1 MIAPKSL
8 FEATPAAAQ
17 TNVLG
22 APSLESS
29 KGMPE
34 QTGAFSD
41 ASSDVVEQSR
51 SLERGF
57 FVSARRDT
65 FLAFRSKGEV
75 IQALVFF
82 VVVVSL
88 FPLAIGAEAVLLK
101 RIAPGVVWV
110 AALLSVL
117 LTLPR
122 LFASDYLDG
131 TLEQML
137 LSPFPLTL
145 IVAGKMA
152 AHWLTTGLPL
162 ALMAPLLGLQ
172 FGLGVDELAVLVI
185 SLLLG
190 TPILS
195 MLGAVGA
202 ALTLGVRG
210 GSVLVALLILP
221 LYIPVLIF
229 GAGAVEAVATGID
242 YGANLSLLGAGL
254 LFGALATPFAVA
266 AAVKISLD

>member
-1 MIAPKSL
+1 MKFAPDV
-8 FEATPAAAQ
+8 A
-17 TNVLG
+17 LG
-22 APSLESS
+22 PVQSG
-29 KGMPE
+29 KGEPGQAEFAPE
-34 QTGAFSD
+34 Q
-41 ASSDVVEQSR
+41 
-51 SLERGF
+51 GF
-57 FVSARRDT
+57 LRAIARDT
-65 FLAFRSKGEV
+65 RLAFRSKGEV

-88 FPLAIGAEAVLLK
+88 FPLAIGPETALLK

-122 LFASDYLDG
+122 LFASDYQDG
-131 TLEQML
+131 TLEQLM
-137 LSPFPLTL
+137 LSPFPLPVM
-145 IVAGKMA
+145 VAGKMG
-152 AHWLTTGLPL
+152 AHWLASGLPL
-162 ALMAPLLGLQ
+162 ALIAPLLGLQ
-172 FGLGVDELAVLVI
+172 FGLDSRELGVLVA
-185 SLLLG
+185 SLILG

-195 MLGAVGA
+195 MLGAIGA

-210 GSVLVALLILP
+210 GSILVALLILP

-229 GAGAVEAVATGID
+229 GAGAVEAVVAGLD

-254 LFGALATPFAVA
+254 LIGGLTTPFAVA

>member
-1 MIAPKSL
+1 MNAPRSL
-8 FEATPAAAQ
+8 SRLEFEP
-17 TNVLG
+17 L
-22 APSLESS
+22 PDSS
-29 KGMPE
+29 SGM
-34 QTGAFSD
+34 
-41 ASSDVVEQSR
+41 VELSR
-51 SLERGF
+51 SPERGF
-57 FVSARRDT
+57 FVAAARDI

-82 VVVVSL
+82 IVVVSL
-88 FPLAIGAEAVLLK
+88 FPLAIGAETALLR

-122 LFASDYLDG
+122 LFASDHLDG

-172 FGLGVDELAVLVI
+172 FGLGGDELGVLVM

-242 YGANLSLLGAGL
+242 YAANLSLLGAGL